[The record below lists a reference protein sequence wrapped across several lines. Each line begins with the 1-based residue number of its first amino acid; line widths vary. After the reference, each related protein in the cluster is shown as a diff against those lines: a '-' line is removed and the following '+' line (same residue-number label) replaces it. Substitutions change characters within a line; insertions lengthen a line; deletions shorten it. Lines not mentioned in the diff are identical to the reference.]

1 MTMDDTY
8 SAYSDKLRRKNRVW
22 KTMNGG
28 YPGKYC
34 PVVAKGRP
42 YRELG
47 AAIDLIESL
56 NLRHLNENKS

>member
-1 MTMDDTY
+1 MDDTY
-8 SAYSDKLRRKNRVW
+8 SAYNSKSRRKSGMW

-42 YRELG
+42 YSELCV
-47 AAIDLIESL
+47 AIDLIESL
-56 NLRHLNENKS
+56 NLRLLNEHKS